1 VSVQNDPARHVPYSV
16 SDRARDRFVH
26 AQAARRR
33 PLLPTSRRSW
43 AILAAVV
50 LVPAILVVLLLPG
63 QSTAGGPGLASAPSS
78 SGLAG
83 GSATPSLPATT
94 SSEPSLDPTPE
105 PSHDPT
111 KPPASLTGYVW
122 PLAAPIIT
130 LPFGP
135 SDWGDFFY
143 QDKRFHDGIDMAS
156 NCGDN
161 VYAAHDGIVLA
172 TGTSYDAQMG
182 WVESLKPYTDLFN
195 RKHWWSS
202 LPLTV
207 VIDDQDGFRSVYAHE
222 YRITV
227 KVGQQVKAG
236 QVIGLEGAT
245 GNATGCHVHFG
256 LFSPNETAT
265 FSLDPGIVSRDL
277 LPAHEVARVDPML
290 VLPFRCE
297 IEEMRTLYPDKAA
310 SCPIVPTVPPT
321 KK

>member
-1 VSVQNDPARHVPYSV
+1 VSRQG
-16 SDRARDRFVH
+16 
-26 AQAARRR
+26 
-33 PLLPTSRRSW
+33 W
-43 AILAAVV
+43 AVLAAFVLVPVV
-50 LVPAILVVLLLPG
+50 LVLLLMPG
-63 QSTAGGPGLASAPSS
+63 QSTARGPVQASASASS
-78 SGLAG
+78 NVADVSAG
-83 GSATPSLPATT
+83 SSAAAPAI
-94 SSEPSLDPTPE
+94 EPSLDPTPE

-161 VYAAHDGIVLA
+161 VYAAHDGVVLA
-172 TGTSYDAQMG
+172 TGTNYDPYMG

-195 RKHWWSS
+195 RKKWWSS
-202 LPLTV
+202 LPLTI
-207 VIDDQDGFRSVYAHE
+207 VIDDGDGFRSVYAHE

-256 LFSPNETAT
+256 LFDPNETAT
-265 FSLDPGIVSRDL
+265 FSLDPGIVQRDL

-297 IEEMRTLYPDKAA
+297 IEEMRTLYPDRAA
-310 SCPIVPTVPPT
+310 SCPIIPTLAPT